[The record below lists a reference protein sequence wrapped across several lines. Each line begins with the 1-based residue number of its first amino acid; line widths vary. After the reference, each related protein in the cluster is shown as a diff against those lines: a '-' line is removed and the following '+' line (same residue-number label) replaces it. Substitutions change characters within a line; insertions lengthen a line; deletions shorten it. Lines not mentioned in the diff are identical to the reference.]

1 MSGNTRHLVESPEP
15 RATYFAQMLKTLC
28 ADLGPHPSGTPA
40 YEQATQIIHGEM
52 GQALPLAFRDRYLD
66 FWAVVPR
73 PEINHQAR
81 RLSIGVAENCGGTSD
96 AGFHGIIKHI
106 DVEGVPYGI
115 MDEATG
121 HIAAHIAVSSD
132 VGVTP
137 QYLVEDDVLG
147 LPRFIIGI
155 IDVPYVELLVKN
167 QEQVQVRLRVVYA
180 PQVPTYNVVGTIPGE
195 SHEEILCMAHA
206 DSIVLSEGANDNTAT
221 AIITLMLAHAF
232 SGSQPRRTL
241 TFLITGSEEYGCMGA
256 HHYVKRRQAEGTAR
270 NLKFIINSD
279 SLTYG
284 PNLWSTTKDP
294 ELMQLMRTIHAD
306 LNLGTEPIYEE
317 AECWMNDAAPFCSIN
332 PHIRGINFNSRGYD
346 TLAANHTSR
355 DNAANVPH
363 DCAESSFLVL
373 RELIA
378 RMQDL

>member
-1 MSGNTRHLVESPEP
+1 MSDNTRHLVESPER
-15 RATYFAQMLKTLC
+15 RAAYFAQMLKTLC
-28 ADLGPHPSGTPA
+28 TDLGPHPSGTQA
-40 YEQATQIIHGEM
+40 YEQATQIIHTEM
-52 GQALPLAFRDRYLD
+52 SQAVPSTFRDRYLD

-81 RLSIGVAENCGGTSD
+81 RLTVGVAENCGGTSD
-96 AGFHGIIKHI
+96 AGFHGTIQHLNG
-106 DVEGVPYGI
+106 ESVPYGI

-121 HIAAHIAVSSD
+121 QIAAHISVSSD
-132 VGVTP
+132 VGVEP

-167 QEQVQVRLRVVYA
+167 QQRVQVRLRVVYA
-180 PQVPTYNVVGTIPGE
+180 PQVPTYNVVGTMPGD
-195 SHEEILCMAHA
+195 SREEILCMAHA

-232 SGSQPRRTL
+232 SGNRPRRTL

-256 HHYVKRRQAEGTAR
+256 QHYVKRRQADGTAR
-270 NLKFIINSD
+270 DLKFIINSD

-306 LNLGTEPIYEE
+306 LNLGTEPIYDDD
-317 AECWMNDAAPFCSIN
+317 ECWMNDAAPFRAIN

-346 TLAANHTSR
+346 TLAANHTPN
-355 DNAANVPH
+355 DNAGNVPH
-363 DCAESSFLVL
+363 DCAESAFLVL

-378 RMQDL
+378 RLQDL